1 MKRTLRFGAVL
12 LSAFA
17 ILASAID
24 CAEAQAPSGKLSG
37 GSMQNQ
43 GGGAGVGAGGAGGS
57 GGNSTAFFDSQML
70 AYGAINEIA
79 FAISHSVC
87 EGPNALPPGAN
98 VVIYDQTSF
107 QNLQAWQAL
116 KAAIKTLE
124 AEYQTLSDT
133 IDAIAPPAKAE
144 VPPIAPTTPAAAGS
158 AFFAGSDVSGL
169 ISALGASTVNTA
181 TTFTIPDS
189 TIAVALIHQFSRHDQ
204 FVHASPCFTP
214 GQFKVSY
221 FPLVG
226 NASAQDTKFVTDLF
240 ANLNFQRTKIQRYL
254 ATRPQPAPS
263 SVPQSQP
270 QTGVPQVSGQTP
282 GQTTPVDPLTSAFT
296 DLNTQYDAIVATLTT
311 SVSQNQTPTA
321 TGSPV
326 GVTSIVDGARV
337 EVAMEDLNTYI
348 LYADIVAAGGIQK
361 DFKNFITI
369 LLTGDW
375 IRYSGGAIVNY
386 GLIKADGTV
395 VAADVLRY
403 RTPYTHL
410 WDSHEFEDL
419 ESTDSQDNLLTLC
432 NHEAQAPWPGGARNT
447 VKCNLLEPLG
457 KRTRVAVD
465 KPPPA
470 APTTPAVPPPGAET
484 GGIAPAPAVRVAPP
498 PGATPVAPVAPGAPV
513 VPVPPPKASPLP
525 PSKKPVAK
533 SNTELDCRLMSAQKT
548 TWAEFYLNVEKGEL
562 TYGGQ
567 IQNVTINTNNNHQY
581 GFLGRAWGN
590 TLNNPSFS
598 EYGFNGTISRST
610 GDLFINGSWG
620 GPTVA
625 SSISGKC
632 SRVAAPKF

>member
-1 MKRTLRFGAVL
+1 MDNHPNNPPVSGTVATKNSMKRTLRFGAVL

-204 FVHASPCFTP
+204 FVHASPCFTRC
-214 GQFKVSY
+214 V
-221 FPLVG
+221 
-226 NASAQDTKFVTDLF
+226 
-240 ANLNFQRTKIQRYL
+240 
-254 ATRPQPAPS
+254 
-263 SVPQSQP
+263 
-270 QTGVPQVSGQTP
+270 
-282 GQTTPVDPLTSAFT
+282 
-296 DLNTQYDAIVATLTT
+296 
-311 SVSQNQTPTA
+311 
-321 TGSPV
+321 
-326 GVTSIVDGARV
+326 
-337 EVAMEDLNTYI
+337 
-348 LYADIVAAGGIQK
+348 
-361 DFKNFITI
+361 
-369 LLTGDW
+369 
-375 IRYSGGAIVNY
+375 
-386 GLIKADGTV
+386 
-395 VAADVLRY
+395 
-403 RTPYTHL
+403 
-410 WDSHEFEDL
+410 
-419 ESTDSQDNLLTLC
+419 
-432 NHEAQAPWPGGARNT
+432 
-447 VKCNLLEPLG
+447 
-457 KRTRVAVD
+457 
-465 KPPPA
+465 
-470 APTTPAVPPPGAET
+470 
-484 GGIAPAPAVRVAPP
+484 
-498 PGATPVAPVAPGAPV
+498 
-513 VPVPPPKASPLP
+513 
-525 PSKKPVAK
+525 
-533 SNTELDCRLMSAQKT
+533 
-548 TWAEFYLNVEKGEL
+548 
-562 TYGGQ
+562 
-567 IQNVTINTNNNHQY
+567 
-581 GFLGRAWGN
+581 
-590 TLNNPSFS
+590 
-598 EYGFNGTISRST
+598 
-610 GDLFINGSWG
+610 
-620 GPTVA
+620 
-625 SSISGKC
+625 
-632 SRVAAPKF
+632 